1 LQPHA
6 RCNNDAREDL
16 DMHRTALCCALAT
29 LALGATAAL
38 AEEKPLIIGATA
50 AIQLQVGR
58 DTVDALQLGI
68 DEINAKGG
76 VLGRKLALAVEDET
90 MDPQQGVAAVKKL
103 TTDDHVDVL
112 IGGYSSGVTLAQE
125 PHIADAK
132 TIWMGVGAASPA
144 ITDFVGKNYNRYKYV
159 FRVNPINA
167 VRQGEQVAG
176 FVNSNVKGEFG
187 YDTIAIVG
195 ENAKWVQDL
204 APVLKENVEKGG
216 VKVAMLDL
224 FDPDMSDFSPL
235 LSKVKESGAQY
246 LVVILSHANSDVFV
260 KQWYDAK
267 FPMPIGGIDVKSQDP
282 DFFTRIGG
290 KSVSETGGMTFFAAP
305 LTPKTMPFWNAF
317 KDRYQRLPV
326 YTAPG
331 AYDALHIY
339 VEAVER
345 AGTTDAEKVIPEL
358 EKTKYMGTQGT
369 YVFDEHHDV
378 LPGPDLLNLIFVQ
391 WQPDGNRA
399 IVWPKELAGGKMI
412 LPPWVSQSAQAA
424 K

>member
-1 LQPHA
+1 MLRP
-6 RCNNDAREDL
+6 
-16 DMHRTALCCALAT
+16 ALCCALAT
-29 LALGATAAL
+29 LAFSASVAL
-38 AEEKPLIIGATA
+38 AEDKPIVIGADSP
-50 AIQLQVGR
+50 IQLQVGR

-90 MDPQQGVAAVKKL
+90 MDPQQGVAAIKKL
-103 TTDDHVDVL
+103 TADEHVDVL
-112 IGGYSSGVTLAQE
+112 IGGYSSGVTLAEE

-132 TIWMGVGAASPA
+132 TIYIDIGSASPA
-144 ITDFVGKNYNRYKYV
+144 ITDFVGKNYKRYKYV
-159 FRVNPINA
+159 FRASPINA
-167 VRQGEQVAG
+167 VRQGEQLGG
-176 FVNSNVKGEFG
+176 FVTGKLKGDFG
-187 YDTIAIVG
+187 YETIAIVG

-216 VKVAMLDL
+216 VKVAMLEL

-246 LVVILSHANSDVFV
+246 LLVILSHANSDVFV

-267 FPMPIGGIDVKSQDP
+267 FPLPIGGIDVKSQDP

-290 KSVSETGGMTFFAAP
+290 KSISEVTSVAFLDEP
-305 LTPKTMPFWNAF
+305 LTPKTQPFWKAF
-317 KDRYQRLPV
+317 TQKYGRPPV

-345 AGTTDAEKVIPEL
+345 AQTTDPEKVIPEL
-358 EKTKYMGTQGT
+358 EKTKYLGTQGT
-369 YVFDEHHDV
+369 YVFDKHHDV
-378 LPGPDLLNLIFVQ
+378 LPGPGLLNLNFVQ
-391 WQPDGNRA
+391 WQENGKRVL
-399 IVWPKELAGGKMI
+399 VWPKELAAGKMV
-412 LPPWVSQSAQAA
+412 LPPWIAQSAEAGS

>member
-1 LQPHA
+1 MLKETMKPMEESTMIRHSFY
-6 RCNNDAREDL
+6 
-16 DMHRTALCCALAT
+16 CALAT
-29 LALGATAAL
+29 LALSTTAAL
-38 AEEKPLIIGATA
+38 AEEKPIVIGATA
-50 AIQLQVGR
+50 PIQLQVGR
-58 DTVDALQLGI
+58 DTVDALQIAI

-76 VLGRKLALAVEDET
+76 LLGRKLALAVEDET
-90 MDPQQGVAAVKKL
+90 MDPQQGVAAIKKL

-112 IGGYSSGVTLAQE
+112 IGGYSSGVTLAEE

-132 TIWMGVGAASPA
+132 TIYIDIGSASPA
-144 ITDFVGKNYNRYKYV
+144 ITDFVGKNYKRYKYV

-167 VRQGEQVAG
+167 VRQGEQLAG
-176 FVNSNVKGEFG
+176 FVTGKIKGEFG
-187 YDTIAIVG
+187 FDNIAIVG

-204 APVLKENVEKGG
+204 VPVLKEGVEKGG
-216 VKVAMLDL
+216 VKVSVQDL

-235 LSKVKESGAQY
+235 LSKVKDSGAQY
-246 LVVILSHANSDVFV
+246 LLVILSHANSDVFV

-267 FPMPIGGIDVKSQDP
+267 FPIAIGGIDVKAQDA

-331 AYDALHIY
+331 AYDALQIY
-339 VEAVER
+339 VEAAQR
-345 AGTTDAEKVIPEL
+345 AGSIDAEKVIPEL
-358 EKTKYMGTQGT
+358 EKTKYVGTQGT

-378 LPGPDLLNLIFVQ
+378 LPGPGLLNLVFVQ
-391 WQPDGNRA
+391 WQPDGSRA
-399 IVWPKELAGGKMI
+399 IVWPKDLSNGKMI
-412 LPPWVSQSAQAA
+412 LPPWVSQHAEAG

>member
-1 LQPHA
+1 ML
-6 RCNNDAREDL
+6 RSVL
-16 DMHRTALCCALAT
+16 GCALAT
-29 LALGATAAL
+29 LALGASVAL
-38 AEEKPLIIGATA
+38 AEDKPIVIGTDTP
-50 AIQLQVGR
+50 IQLQVGR

-76 VLGRKLALAVEDET
+76 ILGRKLTLAVEDET

-103 TTDDHVDVL
+103 TADEHVDVM
-112 IGGYSSGVTLAQE
+112 IGGYSSGVTLAEE

-132 TIWMGVGAASPA
+132 TIWLGVGAASPA
-144 ITDFVGKNYNRYKYV
+144 ITDFVAKNYKRYKYM
-159 FRVNPINA
+159 FRASPINA
-167 VRQGEQVAG
+167 VRQGEQLGDFVAG
-176 FVNSNVKGEFG
+176 KLKGDFG
-187 YDTIAIVG
+187 YATVAIVG

-204 APVLKENVEKGG
+204 APILKETVEKGG

-235 LSKVKESGAQY
+235 LSKVKDSGAQY

-267 FPMPIGGIDVKSQDP
+267 FPLPIGGIDVKSQDP

-290 KSVSETGGMTFFAAP
+290 KSISEVTSVAFLDEP
-305 LTPKTMPFWNAF
+305 LTPKTQPFWKAF
-317 KDRYQRLPV
+317 TERYSRPPV

-331 AYDALHIY
+331 AYDALQIY

-345 AGTTDAEKVIPEL
+345 AGTTDPEKVIPEI
-358 EKTKYMGTQGT
+358 EKTKYQGTQGT

-378 LPGPDLLNLIFVQ
+378 LPGPGLINLNFVQ
-391 WQPDGNRA
+391 WQENGKRVL
-399 IVWPKELAGGKMI
+399 VWPKDLATGKMI
-412 LPPWVSQSAQAA
+412 LPPWISQHAEAG

>member
-1 LQPHA
+1 MLRPA
-6 RCNNDAREDL
+6 SF
-16 DMHRTALCCALAT
+16 CALAT
-29 LALGATAAL
+29 LAFSTTVAL
-38 AEEKPLIIGATA
+38 ADDKPIVIGADA
-50 AIQLQVGR
+50 PIQLQVGR

-76 VLGRKLALAVEDET
+76 VLGRKLSLAVEDET
-90 MDPQQGVAAVKKL
+90 MDPQQGVAAIKKL

-112 IGGYSSGVTLAQE
+112 IGGYSSGVTLAEE

-132 TIWMGVGAASPA
+132 TVYLDIGSASPA
-144 ITDFVGKNYNRYKYV
+144 ITDFVAKNYKRYKYV

-167 VRQGEQVAG
+167 VRQGEQLAG
-176 FVNSNVKGEFG
+176 FVTGKIKGDFG
-187 YDTIAIVG
+187 YDSIAIVG

-204 APVLKENVEKGG
+204 APVLKEGVEKGG
-216 VKVAMLDL
+216 TKVAMLEL

-267 FPMPIGGIDVKSQDP
+267 FPMPIGGIDVKAQDP

-305 LTPKTMPFWNAF
+305 LTPKTMPFWNGF

-345 AGTTDAEKVIPEL
+345 AGSTDAEKVIPEL
-358 EKTKYMGTQGT
+358 EKTKYLGTQGT

-399 IVWPKELAGGKMI
+399 IVWPKELATGKMI
-412 LPPWVSQSAQAA
+412 LPPWVSQSAEAG